1 MIEYQEG
8 QPISERYVWWA
19 SREIG
24 NLNPNIDAYA
34 KLIQEEYKKLIN
46 NEITLDEFKDNT
58 PEINEET
65 TLNYIRNMIILGYT
79 NSQTNT

>member
-8 QPISERYVWWA
+8 QPISERYAWWA
-19 SREIG
+19 SIEIG
-24 NLNPNIDAYA
+24 NPNLNIDAYA

-46 NEITLDEFKDNT
+46 NEITLDQFKDNT

>member
-8 QPISERYVWWA
+8 QPISERYAWWA

-24 NLNPNIDAYA
+24 NPNLNIDAYA

-79 NSQTNT
+79 NSQINI